1 MNIGIDYPP
10 RYRQTEIQTLR
21 RWLQAG
27 KCAWV
32 AGLSGC
38 GKSALLAA
46 LMQFEGAALGAVW
59 VNVQALEPPD
69 AASLFRAALLALGEP
84 MPTHGDWFSALEVAV
99 ERRLLRSP
107 GRVCLLLDGYD
118 RAANSAVELHLR
130 SLHDD
135 FDRRLS
141 YVTTA
146 RRAPAYASE
155 LDELFTEQT
164 LWLGPLGVEDARWTA
179 RQAAAR
185 MGFAWEAQALS
196 TLVSLTGGYPALI
209 TAVCEAVADGCAL
222 TLEALRI
229 HPAVVRRVDAVW
241 AQSPSAG
248 ELERWQVDQIAL
260 LKPVE
265 KAPAAWET
273 QALTDAEGDLL
284 EYLMLHPHMTFT
296 PAALCAAVWTE
307 GGPPPQRL
315 PEILQRLMRKVEPDP
330 ARPVYIHLQPDG
342 SVRFTPAHQ
351 IDRLA
356 GEGAAA
362 EG

>member
-59 VNVQALEPPD
+59 VNMQALEPPD

-84 MPTHGDWFSALEVAV
+84 MPSHGDWFSALEVAV

-209 TAVCEAVADGCAL
+209 TAACEAFADGCPL
-222 TLEALRI
+222 TLEDLRI

-248 ELERWQVDQIAL
+248 ELERLQLDKIAL

-296 PAALCAAVWTE
+296 AAALCAAVWPE

-356 GEGAAA
+356 GEDAAA